1 MDQRARKCSCSLCSE
16 NLPGTPIS
24 RLAVKIKI
32 ANQEIGVPGLLRFA
46 SDLDLPA
53 SIALLAFAAAAA
65 GCARNSVP
73 KFAGRAGNTFSRKH
87 SYTVAYWTI
96 PVACRITIE
105 AQMRGHVA
113 PPSVLAIVIAFHSH
127 VKSRLD

>member
-1 MDQRARKCSCSLCSE
+1 MEPRAPRFWCSRCSE
-16 NLPGTPIS
+16 KAPGHS
-24 RLAVKIKI
+24 SSDCAW
-32 ANQEIGVPGLLRFA
+32 PGWLLRFA

-73 KFAGRAGNTFSRKH
+73 EFAGRAGNTFSRKH

-96 PVACRITIE
+96 PGACKITIE

-113 PPSVLAIVIAFHSH
+113 PP
-127 VKSRLD
+127 